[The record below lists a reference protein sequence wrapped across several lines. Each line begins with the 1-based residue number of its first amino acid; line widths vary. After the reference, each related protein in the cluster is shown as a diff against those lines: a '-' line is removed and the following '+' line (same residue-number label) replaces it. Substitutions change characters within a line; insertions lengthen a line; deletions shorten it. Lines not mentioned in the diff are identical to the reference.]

1 MTSSPAVTDGAS
13 DATSPI
19 VTSLTPERLRTF
31 GLFVDR
37 LVTLDIQTR
46 PQHFGLYQA
55 AFDLQGEPL
64 CLRAAR
70 TMIEAI
76 RPQERSTALFTTG
89 FFSPA
94 YWCGEQ
100 DGPVGVACLARALET
115 GLDVRSVIATDEEL
129 VAGVEAACRGAGYKT
144 FDVEHAL
151 TVPKGRG
158 IAVVGISKDEGEA
171 LIQVQ
176 ELMDRVQPG
185 FVAAVERP
193 SANSKGHYHNLRGLN
208 MTPLT
213 GKTDCVF
220 EEAQRRGIVTIA
232 VGDGGNE
239 LGYGAIERA
248 VEEVRPNGARCQ
260 CPCGGTVVS
269 HIPADVLVHSAVS
282 NWGVYGIIASLAVL
296 LDDPNVVPSEKVVHR
311 SLDQAAGAGDDD
323 GRLGWIDLGSDGV
336 EITLE
341 LGVVGLLR
349 TMASEAIQIANESRK
364 PVYGIGDG

>member
-46 PQHFGLYQA
+46 SQHFGLYQA

-239 LGYGAIERA
+239 LGYGAIERGRRGSA
-248 VEEVRPNGARCQ
+248 AQRRTLPMSLRRHSCF
-260 CPCGGTVVS
+260 S
-269 HIPADVLVHSAVS
+269 HPGRRVGPL
-282 NWGVYGIIASLAVL
+282 
-296 LDDPNVVPSEKVVHR
+296 R
-311 SLDQAAGAGDDD
+311 SFE
-323 GRLGWIDLGSDGV
+323 LGSVWHHRQLGCASRRPERRSV
-336 EITLE
+336 GEGRSPITRP
-341 LGVVGLLR
+341 GR
-349 TMASEAIQIANESRK
+349 RCR
-364 PVYGIGDG
+364 